1 MKIAIIYSNQ
11 LIATQLGVLLK
22 EFKPILL
29 SSEDDKRIKDIT
41 LEIIITDKKVII
53 TNRLAN
59 FSHYYDIPFAEGRI
73 LQDVRE
79 QQILCD
85 EIDDLRTSNKIL
97 QVEVN
102 QKRQIEEHTFN
113 SLKNAV
119 LVQKGLMPNSSYN
132 NDNISLYANVIPAE
146 MLAGDFYFY
155 QPITDN
161 KIFFV
166 IGDVSDKNIDA
177 SIYMT
182 RMITSIKSLIQK
194 NKNYDDY
201 IEILA
206 NELNEIGKQDNKEK
220 FQYCTMFLGEININK
235 NELTYINAGHDEPYI
250 LTENS
255 QGKITP
261 KMILKDDF
269 DENYGPIGAF
279 LGTYKSRIISL
290 PRKYKLYLYTDGVT
304 EAANANGHTL
314 DLDRYGEKR
323 LEKMISKCRF
333 TISSENICKAIEKDI
348 LSFKQGAIQN
358 DDITQICIST
368 LKNIKVKGEN
378 NESS

>member
-29 SSEDDKRIKDIT
+29 SSDDDKKIKDIT

-113 SLKNAV
+113 ALKNAV

-177 SIYMT
+177 VVAC
-182 RMITSIKSLIQK
+182 K
-194 NKNYDDY
+194 
-201 IEILA
+201 
-206 NELNEIGKQDNKEK
+206 IG
-220 FQYCTMFLGEININK
+220 GR
-235 NELTYINAGHDEPYI
+235 H
-250 LTENS
+250 
-255 QGKITP
+255 
-261 KMILKDDF
+261 
-269 DENYGPIGAF
+269 
-279 LGTYKSRIISL
+279 
-290 PRKYKLYLYTDGVT
+290 
-304 EAANANGHTL
+304 
-314 DLDRYGEKR
+314 
-323 LEKMISKCRF
+323 
-333 TISSENICKAIEKDI
+333 
-348 LSFKQGAIQN
+348 
-358 DDITQICIST
+358 
-368 LKNIKVKGEN
+368 
-378 NESS
+378 